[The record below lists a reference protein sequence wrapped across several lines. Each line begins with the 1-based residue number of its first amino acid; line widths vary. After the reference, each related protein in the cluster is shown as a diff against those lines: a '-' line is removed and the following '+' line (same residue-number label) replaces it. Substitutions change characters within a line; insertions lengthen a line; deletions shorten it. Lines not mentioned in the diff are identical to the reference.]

1 MKREA
6 DDGASLPKA
15 YQKIDYEEEG
25 EQCLVQIKAMKIRVK
40 TYAPRSSRGDVDH
53 QKAGYPHPV

>member
-25 EQCLVQIKAMKIRVK
+25 EQCLV
-40 TYAPRSSRGDVDH
+40 
-53 QKAGYPHPV
+53 